1 MNGGFKAR
9 LWDVRWHALLV
20 VNLVPIVVGVFIL
33 QLLGPLGGPLSGLEL
48 VMLKGALTPEAFLAG
63 VLSLVAVLTVHVCI
77 CTGGIVLAC
86 LMLKR
91 LEHGRSMLAFGV
103 GFGIAVGAVVVI
115 LSFWTAPDGQHALT
129 VYRMT
134 YDFFRNLYA
143 DTGAEQSLLHPR
155 LLGMD
160 ALGWAM
166 LIPVLLG
173 IIGVGAL
180 SAASAAELRALPT
193 PPPAPDRRYETKLQ
207 EIQARLKR
215 SLQLLTI
222 GLVASTVAVSLFFH
236 LPSKLSQNS
245 FPSRPPALSWNL
257 DEMTDAQVDV
267 ALEHAA
273 RIGKAAAAQAAELG
287 QIRGKLDDYA
297 GELTIYWG
305 AVFTLTLL
313 AAGALPLIALERK
326 VQAYSANSRNADS
339 ISAARERLGKS
350 GLLSSG
356 FDQVKLVA
364 AVIAPLA
371 SGQIA
376 GLVQSALG
384 S

>member
-20 VNLVPIVVGVFIL
+20 VNLVPVVIAVVVL
-33 QLLGPLGGPLSGLEL
+33 QLLGPLGGPLSRREL
-48 VMLKGALTPEAFLAG
+48 DLFKGVLSAEPFLAG

-77 CTGGIVLAC
+77 CASGIVLAWTMIRR
-86 LMLKR
+86 LDRGRAMLSW
-91 LEHGRSMLAFGV
+91 GMALAALVGLAVV
-103 GFGIAVGAVVVI
+103 GFAWW
-115 LSFWTAPDGQHALT
+115 SPDGRHGLT

-143 DTGAEQSLLHPR
+143 RTGADASLLHPR
-155 LLGMD
+155 LMGLD
-160 ALGWAM
+160 ALGWSM
-166 LIPVLLG
+166 LIPILLG
-173 IIGVGAL
+173 IVGVGAL
-180 SAASAAELRALPT
+180 SAAAAAELRELPE
-193 PPPAPDRRYETKLQ
+193 PPHLPDRRYEGRLQ
-207 EIQARLKR
+207 EVQGRLKR
-215 SLQLLTI
+215 SLQLLTL

-236 LPSKLSQNS
+236 LPLKLSQNS
-245 FPSRPPALSWNL
+245 FRGGAPALTWPVAK
-257 DEMTDAQVDV
+257 MTDAQLEAATARAALVD
-267 ALEHAA
+267 
-273 RIGKAAAAQAAELG
+273 KAAAAQAAELG

-326 VQAYSANSRNADS
+326 VQAYSANSRNADAV
-339 ISAARERLGKS
+339 SAARERLGKS

-371 SGQIA
+371 SGQVA